1 MSGTLYTES
10 GPPSASLTGAGGEQ
24 TAAEVHSTLCALVST
39 EASKHPAWA
48 EYAAILLD
56 EQTAA
61 LFAACL
67 AAKGATD
74 GDESKSPPQ
83 KKKKQKLVAVGC
95 GAESD
100 ADGGVPEVSLSV
112 ACLDGTTLGV
122 TVPQRGLV
130 CEVKRIVGQVRGRA
144 QNLRR
149 RLCVLRQKVAS
160 SD

>member
-1 MSGTLYTES
+1 MSGTS
-10 GPPSASLTGAGGEQ
+10 SASLTGAGGEQ

-39 EASKHPAWA
+39 EACKHSAWA
-48 EYAAILLD
+48 QYAAFLLD
-56 EQTAA
+56 EQTAG

-83 KKKKQKLVAVGC
+83 KKKKKRKLVAVGA

-100 ADGGVPEVSLSV
+100 ADVPEVSLSV

-130 CEVKRIVGQVRGRA
+130 REVKHIVGQVSD
-144 QNLRR
+144 
-149 RLCVLRQKVAS
+149 CQKVAP